1 MAVRGGGRRIQMER
15 GARTGSELGLVRDV
29 VLVEILRL
37 LLGLLV
43 VNRVGTGWFCAKYQP
58 GLS

>member
-1 MAVRGGGRRIQMER
+1 MER

>member
-43 VNRVGTGWFCAKYQP
+43 VNRVGTGWFCAKCQP